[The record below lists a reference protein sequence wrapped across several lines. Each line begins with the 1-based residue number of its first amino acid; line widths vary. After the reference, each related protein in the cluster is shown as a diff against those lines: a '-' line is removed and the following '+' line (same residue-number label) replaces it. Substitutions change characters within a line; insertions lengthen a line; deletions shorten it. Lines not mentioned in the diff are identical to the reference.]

1 MVADIV
7 TFANRDL

>member
-1 MVADIV
+1 MVAEIV